1 MIAVAVALGS
11 RPYLA
16 STLRTG
22 LARGSGRPPRVGEHA
37 PSNIHHAATAWR
49 QCGPASGL
57 REPHASGRHRVVR
70 EPLYALVVLWD
81 DDAPLEELAA
91 GSDAEELCR
100 QLLASPWGFGSS
112 TRYREAVDLLAN
124 VQGAGDLPAS
134 FVALLLC
141 TCRRWDRVT
150 ARLIAGIEESGLL
163 SDDQLDDLTESLL
176 ADELVI
182 SYPLAWVSPQWLD
195 VDLRD
200 GAGLV
205 CTVDEDALGEHRPS
219 LEPPLRRW
227 AARRALRAD
236 PEQLDD
242 LLSAASRLEPRHR
255 DALIH
260 GLLDAA
266 DALDENRQRSLVR
279 RGLKT
284 AQAGVRR
291 AALDRLCELDGPETA
306 RRRARADANAAV
318 RRWHPPHPELRQA
331 QGSLLGA

>member
-1 MIAVAVALGS
+1 MS
-11 RPYLA
+11 A
-16 STLRTG
+16 S
-22 LARGSGRPPRVGEHA
+22 
-37 PSNIHHAATAWR
+37 I
-49 QCGPASGL
+49 GPA
-57 REPHASGRHRVVR
+57 RTTRVRARRVVR

-91 GSDAEELCR
+91 SSDAEELCR
-100 QLLASPWGFGSS
+100 QLLASPWGLGSS
-112 TRYREAVDLLAN
+112 TRYREAFGLLAN

-141 TCRRWDRVT
+141 THRRWDRVT

-200 GAGLV
+200 GAGRV
-205 CTVDEDALGEHRPS
+205 YTVDEDALGEHRPS

-236 PEQLDD
+236 PERLDD

-266 DALDENRQRSLVR
+266 DALDENGQRSLVR
-279 RGLKT
+279 RGLET
-284 AQAGVRR
+284 AHAGVRR
-291 AALDRLCELDGPETA
+291 AALDRLCALDGPETA
-306 RRRARADANAAV
+306 RRRASADANAAV
-318 RRWHPPHPELRQA
+318 RRWQPPHPEPRQA
-331 QGSLLGA
+331 QSSLLRT

>member
-1 MIAVAVALGS
+1 
-11 RPYLA
+11 
-16 STLRTG
+16 
-22 LARGSGRPPRVGEHA
+22 
-37 PSNIHHAATAWR
+37 
-49 QCGPASGL
+49 
-57 REPHASGRHRVVR
+57 
-70 EPLYALVVLWD
+70 VLWD

-91 GSDAEELCR
+91 SSDAEELCR
-100 QLLASPWGFGSS
+100 RLLASPWSYGSS
-112 TRYREAVDLLAN
+112 TRHAEAVDLLAK
-124 VQGAGDLPAS
+124 VIRGTGDLPAS

-150 ARLIAGIEESGLL
+150 ARLVAGIEGSGLL
-163 SDDQLDDLTESLL
+163 SDDELDDLAESLL

-200 GAGLV
+200 GAGRV
-205 CTVDEDALGEHRPS
+205 YTVDEDTLAEHRPS

-227 AARRALRAD
+227 AARRALPAD
-236 PEQLDD
+236 PEQLDH

-266 DALDENRQRSLVR
+266 DVLDENRQRSLVR
-279 RGLKT
+279 RGLES
-284 AQAGVRR
+284 AHAGVRR

-318 RRWHPPHPELRQA
+318 RRWQPPHPERRQA
-331 QGSLLGA
+331 QSSLLGA